1 MNQIF
6 HTIVSSLLAIL
17 LLCCWAATI
26 GPEKR
31 FIDLSLAE
39 WILSV
44 YLIGNAAYHTFKIY
58 GHLG

>member
-6 HTIVSSLLAIL
+6 HTIVSALLAIL

-31 FIDLSLAE
+31 FIDLSLSE
-39 WILSV
+39 WILST
-44 YLIGNAAYHTFKIY
+44 YLIGNAIYQTSKIY
-58 GHLG
+58 GY